1 MSEANVNKKRKNRWA
16 FPLGLVITVFAVI
29 GLVCVIL
36 AGVNATKKAVIKSKN
51 IDEYN
56 TMLTPVVMNDP
67 DPFDD
72 ITKANKNQLIDIS
85 VWSIL
90 KSNLSPDKYE
100 YGEDG
105 MIIPEEDVTAEFH
118 KLFGTDT
125 EPEHATVNG
134 YGYTFTYDSAKHTYS
149 IPLTGIVPTYTPDVI
164 KVQKK
169 SGAVV
174 LTVGYLAGD
183 QWAQNSEGDMV
194 APEPDKYMKS
204 TLREKDGSYYINSI
218 QATSSPETATTA
230 VQPVTEAPTEAPET
244 TSSAEAAS
252 ETQPVSDGTD
262 TSDTAA
268 ESDTASADT
277 ATAA

>member
-1 MSEANVNKKRKNRWA
+1 MAETDVNKKRKNRWA
-16 FPLGLVITVFAVI
+16 FPLGLIITVFAVI

-36 AGVNATKKAVIKSKN
+36 AGVNATKKAIIKSKN
-51 IDEYN
+51 IEEYN

-85 VWSIL
+85 IWSIL

-100 YGEDG
+100 YGENG
-105 MIIPEEDVTAEFH
+105 MMIPEDDVTAEFH

-125 EPEHATVNG
+125 EPVHATVNG
-134 YGYTFTYDSAKHTYS
+134 YGYTFTYDSAKHMYS
-149 IPLTGIVPTYTPDVI
+149 IPLTGLVPTYTPDVV

-169 SGAVV
+169 SGSVV

-194 APEPDKYMKS
+194 APEPDKYMKI

-230 VQPVTEAPTEAPET
+230 VQPVTEKATAQPET
-244 TSSAEAAS
+244 TVSAETTGEAES
-252 ETQPVSDGTD
+252 VSDGSGA
-262 TSDTAA
+262 SDIAP
-268 ESDTASADT
+268 ESDTVLGDT
-277 ATAA
+277 VPAA